1 MKKNEPKQIRN
12 IAIVG
17 HGKSGKTSLGEALLF
32 SGKATDR
39 LCKVDNAESVLDF
52 EPEEKDRRM
61 TITSGLHH
69 VTWKKHVINI
79 VDTPGDANFVY
90 ETFNSL
96 QIVDAAVLVVDAAS
110 GVQLVTEKAWQRIRE
125 FKLPAVIFVNKL
137 DREHT
142 DFFTAVGNIKDAL
155 KINIVPVQVPIGGQ
169 SAFKG
174 YVDLIKMKGY
184 QYATDDTGTVT
195 ECDIPADMQDV
206 VAEYRQKLVED
217 VAESNENLME
227 KYLDGQDISDEELSG
242 AIKEGVVSGALT
254 CVMCGSAIK
263 NFGARQLMDFVVQ
276 FFPSPLERP
285 VVNAV
290 NIQSGEPVQVP
301 LTEDGPLFAYV
312 FKTIA
317 DPYAG
322 KLTLFRVFA
331 GSLAGDGTVY
341 NVKKKVKEKIGSILQ
356 VEGKAQKPIDVA
368 VTGDIVALAK
378 LRETTTG
385 DTFGP
390 ENSDVVFK
398 GIDPPKPV
406 ASYAVIPK
414 SRGDEDKMAGAFAR
428 LIEED
433 PTLQLKRDEQ
443 TNEFIL
449 SGVGQSHLDVTVAKL
464 KRKFG
469 VEIEM
474 QLPKIPYR
482 ETIKGRTKVQ
492 GKHKKQTGGR
502 GQYADTWIEIEPLPR
517 GGGFEFVDKIVGGAI
532 PRNYI
537 PAVEKGIVNQM
548 KKGILAGYPIV
559 DVRVTLYDGGY
570 HEVDSSDMAFQ
581 IAGSKGFKKGFME
594 CNPVLLEPI
603 MNVEIIVPEEMTGD
617 IMGDING
624 RRGRVLGMEQTIGG
638 QLIKAHVP
646 LAEMQRYSAELT
658 ALTSGRGMFTM
669 EFDHYEEVPAHLAQ
683 KVIAASKVGAEEEEE
698 E

>member
-1 MKKNEPKQIRN
+1 MKKNEPRQIRN

-17 HGKSGKTSLGEALLF
+17 HGKSGKTSLAEAILF

-39 LCKVDNAESVLDF
+39 LCKVDNGESVLDF
-52 EPEEKDRRM
+52 EPEEKERHL
-61 TITSGLHH
+61 TIMSALHH
-69 VTWKKHVINI
+69 VAWKKNTINI
-79 VDTPGDANFVY
+79 IDTPGDANFVSD
-90 ETFNSL
+90 TFNTL
-96 QIVDAAVLVVDAAS
+96 QIVDSAVLVIDAAS
-110 GVQLVTEKAWQRIRE
+110 GVQLITEKTWYKIRE
-125 FKLPAVIFVNKL
+125 FKLPCIIFINKL
-137 DREHT
+137 DRENT
-142 DFFTAVGNIKDAL
+142 DFYTVFENIKTAL
-155 KINIVPVQVPIGGQ
+155 KTKITPLQLPIGSQ
-169 SAFKG
+169 SNLKG

-184 QYATDDTGTVT
+184 SFAADESGNTT
-195 ECDIPADMQDV
+195 ECDIPADMKET
-206 VAEYRQKLVED
+206 VAEFRQKLVED
-217 VAESNENLME
+217 IAESNESLME
-227 KYLDGQDISDEELSG
+227 KYLDGQELSDEELSE
-242 AIKEGVVSGALT
+242 AIKAGVANAGLT
-254 CVMCGSAIK
+254 CLVCGSAAK
-263 NFGARQLMDFVVQ
+263 NFGAKQLMDFVVQ
-276 FFPSPLERP
+276 FFPSPVEKKDVAAFNP
-285 VVNAV
+285 KKNETVKIDVK
-290 NIQSGEPVQVP
+290 
-301 LTEDGPLFAYV
+301 EDGPLFAYV

-322 KLTLFRVFA
+322 KLTLFRVFS
-331 GSLAGDGTVY
+331 GSLSGDSVVY
-341 NVKKKVKEKIGSILQ
+341 NVKKKVKEKIGPILQ
-356 VEGKAQKPIDVA
+356 IEGKAQKPIDVA

-385 DTFGP
+385 DTFGVDGS
-390 ENSDVVFK
+390 EVIFK
-398 GIDPPKPV
+398 GVEPLRPV
-406 ASYAVIPK
+406 AAYAVIPK
-414 SRGDEDKMAGAFAR
+414 SRGDEDKMASSFAR

-449 SGVGQSHLDVTVAKL
+449 SGIGQSHLDVTVAKL

-474 QLPKIPYR
+474 QIPKIPYR
-482 ETIKGRTKVQ
+482 ETIKGKTKVQ

-502 GQYADTWIEIEPLPR
+502 GQFADTWIEIEPQPR
-517 GGGFEFVDKIVGGAI
+517 GVGFEFLNKIVGGAI

-559 DVRVTLYDGGY
+559 DVRVGLYDGGY

-603 MNVEIIVPEEMTGD
+603 MSVEVTVPEDMTGD
-617 IMGDING
+617 IMGDMNG

-646 LAEMQRYSAELT
+646 LSEMQRYSVELT
-658 ALTSGRGMFTM
+658 SMTSGRGMFTM

-683 KVIAASKVGAEEEEE
+683 KVIAASKTGAEEEDEE
-698 E
+698 

>member
-1 MKKNEPKQIRN
+1 MIRN
-12 IAIVG
+12 IAIAG
-17 HGKSGKTSLGEALLF
+17 HGKSGKTSLGEAILF

-39 LCKVDNAESVLDF
+39 LCKVDNGESVLDF

-69 VTWKKHVINI
+69 VTWKKTLINI

-96 QIVDAAVLVVDAAS
+96 QIVDGAILVIDASS

-125 FKLPAVIFVNKL
+125 FKLPVVIFINKL
-137 DREHT
+137 DRDHT
-142 DFFTAVGNIKDAL
+142 DFYTVLDAVKNAL
-155 KINIVPVQVPIGGQ
+155 KVNVLPLQLPIGRQ
-169 SAFKG
+169 SSFGG
-174 YVDLIKMKGY
+174 YVDLVKMKGY
-184 QYATDDTGTVT
+184 RFATDESGTVT
-195 ECDIPADMQDV
+195 ECDIPDDMKETV
-206 VAEYRQKLVED
+206 TEYRQKLVED
-217 VAESNENLME
+217 VAELNEELME
-227 KYLDGQDISDEELSG
+227 KYLDGQELSDEELSQ
-242 AIKEGVVSGALT
+242 AIKAGVASGGLV

-263 NFGARQLMDFVVQ
+263 NFGARQLMDFIVQ

-285 VVNAV
+285 PITAINA
-290 NIQSGEPVQVP
+290 QTGEPVQVQVQ
-301 LTEDGPLFAYV
+301 EDGPLFAYV

-322 KLTLFRVFA
+322 KLTLFRVFS
-331 GSLAGDGTVY
+331 GSLAGDSTVY

-356 VEGKAQKPIDVA
+356 IEGKAQKPIDVA

-385 DTFGP
+385 DTLGP
-390 ENSDVVFK
+390 ENSDVIFK

-449 SGVGQSHLDVTVAKL
+449 SGVGQTHLDITIAKL

-559 DVRVTLYDGGY
+559 DVRVTLFDGGY

-603 MNVEIIVPEEMTGD
+603 MYVEITVPEEMTGD

-646 LAEMQRYSAELT
+646 LAEMLRYSAELT
-658 ALTSGRGMFTM
+658 SLTSGRGMFTM